1 MNYQD
6 IVARIKKGESV
17 DSIADEMA
25 AMLNDAQKAVAEENV
40 AAAKEAE
47 KNAKMDEVATKI
59 ADALSE
65 YMIMMGFEAEESLTG
80 TEVREMLDEFMPLFN
95 KLKNFKVKIETIPP
109 SHAED
114 LISKWL
120 KNMYW

>member
-40 AAAKEAE
+40 AAAE

-80 TEVREMLDEFMPLFN
+80 AEVREMLDEFMPQFN
-95 KLKNFKVKIETIPP
+95 KLKNFKVKIETIPS

-114 LISKWL
+114 VISKWL
-120 KNMYW
+120 KNMNW